1 MKFSTLSKA
10 NHDTFKWGCV
20 LGVALSFSP
29 TSIIK
34 VKDLGKRK
42 TLLKIMH
49 NKRQNLARN
58 PEFLDI
64 ILPVGFHH
72 QKR

>member
-1 MKFSTLSKA
+1 MIRSNGGVF
-10 NHDTFKWGCV
+10 

-42 TLLKIMH
+42 TLLKTMH

-64 ILPVGFHH
+64 LPVGFHH